1 RDKIAAELPVI
12 IRQLLHRFADPHT
25 ARRLLAEQQKSEE
38 ALDIKRG
45 TDPLVDFCGYLV
57 ASHEADG
64 LLIGNAEIVPFNP
77 RKYLYH
83 AYLAYMKGNNLN
95 KSVSVTRFGMDMPD
109 ALTEYGLP
117 YLRKKSKQGIR
128 SNMSLNIETANEWM
142 PQLSRDS
149 LPEE

>member
-1 RDKIAAELPVI
+1 MI
-12 IRQLLHRFADPHT
+12 IRHLLHRFAEPQT

-45 TDPLVDFCGYLV
+45 TDPLVDFCGYLI
-57 ASHEADG
+57 ASDETDG
-64 LLIGNAEIVPFNP
+64 LLIGNAEIMPFNP

-95 KSVSVTRFGMDMPD
+95 KPVSVTRFGMDMPG
-109 ALTEYGLP
+109 ALAEYGQQ
-117 YLRKKSKQGIR
+117 YLRKKSKHGIR
-128 SNMSLNIETANEWM
+128 SNLSLNIDTAIEWL
-142 PQLSRDS
+142 PKLTRHN